1 MSLIHNISNSAA
13 RDADRKTALAY
24 VGELGRQSGKG
35 KNALPMLGIYCC
47 EQAQNGTF
55 EPEDNKLIYED
66 YITNESKKAEH
77 QLGGK
82 LANAS
87 KLKNFLKLGCMPTID
102 GVAVLQDAVLA
113 HEQLRKA
120 QIKVKSAYVAYETIA
135 KAQLASPTS
144 RLTPEEIRD
153 LITTDPADKSAK
165 DHIRA
170 ATKALAKAAE
180 LPQDLT
186 TYEVEELNE
195 LLSKSNAL
203 LAIIEK
209 REETTIKMQ
218 QLAQLQAELGLA
230 A

>member
-1 MSLIHNISNSAA
+1 MSLIHNTSNSAS

-24 VGELGRQSGKG
+24 VAKLGTTSGTG

-47 EQAQNGTF
+47 EQAQFGTF
-55 EPEDNKLIYED
+55 EPEDNKLIYDD
-66 YITNESKKAEH
+66 YLTNESKKAEH
-77 QLGGK
+77 EAGGK
-82 LANAS
+82 AANAS
-87 KLKNFLKLGCMPTID
+87 KLKNFLKLGCMPSLD
-102 GVAVLQDAVLA
+102 GVAVLQDAVIA

-120 QIKVKSAYVAYETIA
+120 QIKVKSAYVAYETVA

-153 LITTDPADKSAK
+153 LITTDPADKTAK

-209 REETTIKMQ
+209 REETATKMQ
-218 QLAQLQAELGLA
+218 QLSQLQAELGLA